1 MVSIVMRNS
10 RKPIERFHTIIPA
23 GGIGSRLWPLSRAS
37 APKFLHDLTGS
48 GQTLLQDTW
57 DRLSPI
63 AGSDR
68 ILVVTGQ
75 AHQGAVVEQIEDL
88 DLKNLVLELS
98 PKDSTAA
105 IILAAAILAKREPD
119 VIVGSFAAD
128 HVIPDSKAFQDCVRE
143 AIEVA
148 ATGKIV
154 TIGITPTEPSVAFG
168 YIKTGEPLN
177 IEGAPNARA
186 VSAFIEKPKM
196 ATARKYVES
205 GKYLWNAGMF
215 IAPAQLLLD
224 QLAKT
229 EPELHKSLMEIA
241 DAWDGMYRESVMHKV
256 WPNLKKIA
264 IDYSIAEPAAEAGLV
279 AVVPGKFTWHDV
291 GDFAAIAEL
300 QSQGRQGN
308 LAVLGNTKVLA
319 DSSSGI
325 LVSDTDRLI
334 ALIGV
339 EDIIVVDTPDALLVT
354 TKEHAQRVKSLV
366 DALKATGH
374 GDLL

>member
-1 MVSIVMRNS
+1 MNVQRS
-10 RKPIERFHTIIPA
+10 PTERFHSIIPA

-57 DRLSPI
+57 DRLTPLV
-63 AGSDR
+63 GPER
-68 ILVVTGQ
+68 ILIVTGQ
-75 AHQGAVVEQIEDL
+75 AHAKAVNEQIQDL
-88 DLKNLVLELS
+88 PLENLVLEAS

-105 IILAAAILAKREPD
+105 IALASAILMKREPD

-128 HVIPDSKAFQDCVRE
+128 HVINESAVFLQTVRE

-154 TIGITPTEPSVAFG
+154 TIGIQPTEPSVAFG
-168 YIKTGEPLN
+168 YIKMGDKLAVD
-177 IEGAPNARA
+177 GAPSARA
-186 VSAFIEKPKM
+186 VDSFIEKPNI
-196 ATARKYVES
+196 ARARKFVET

-215 IAPAQLLLD
+215 VAPAALLLEE
-224 QLAKT
+224 LAKN
-229 EPELHKSLMEIA
+229 EPALHAEILKIA
-241 DAWDGMYRESVMHKV
+241 DAWGTPSQQSVV
-256 WPNLKKIA
+256 DDLWPGLKKVA
-264 IDYSIAEPAAEAGLV
+264 IDYAIAEPAAEAGLV
-279 AVVPGKFTWHDV
+279 AVIPASFTWHDV

-300 QSQGRQGN
+300 QSQGRSGN
-308 LAVLGNTKVLA
+308 LAVLGNAKVLA

-325 LVSDTDRLI
+325 LISDTDRLI
-334 ALIGV
+334 ALIGL

-374 GDLL
+374 SEVL